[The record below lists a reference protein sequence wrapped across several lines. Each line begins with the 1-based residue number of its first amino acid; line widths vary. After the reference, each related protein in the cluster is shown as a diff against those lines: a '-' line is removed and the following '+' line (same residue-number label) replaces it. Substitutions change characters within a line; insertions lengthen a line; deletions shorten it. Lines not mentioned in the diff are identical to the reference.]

1 MSETNDKQMLPIGTL
16 LKQGEYR
23 VVRYIASGGFG
34 NTYEVVHTR
43 LPKRF
48 AVKEF
53 FMRGVNQREGIR
65 VTVSNED
72 NRDSFNQIREK
83 FYKEAQRLAM
93 LEEPHIVEV
102 TDFSKIT
109 RRPTMS

>member
-1 MSETNDKQMLPIGTL
+1 MFAFGKKGVFLHGRTNLNQYMSMNNNDRNMLPIGTL

-23 VVRYIASGGFG
+23 VERYIASGGFG

-53 FMRGVNQREGIR
+53 FMRGINQREGAQVSVSRGGDFMR
-65 VTVSNED
+65 VE
-72 NRDSFNQIREK
+72 
-83 FYKEAQRLAM
+83 
-93 LEEPHIVEV
+93 
-102 TDFSKIT
+102 
-109 RRPTMS
+109 